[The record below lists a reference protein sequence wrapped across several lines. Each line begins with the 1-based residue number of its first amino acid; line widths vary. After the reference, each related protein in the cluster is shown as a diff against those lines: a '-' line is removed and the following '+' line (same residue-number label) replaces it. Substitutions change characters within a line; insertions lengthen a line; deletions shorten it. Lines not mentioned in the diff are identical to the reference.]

1 MARGKVYSYSY
12 DQQQANKIMNYITIY
27 PNCIRKDIIKD
38 CITNAHRLKYL
49 SDQGLIKLPD
59 PTPEG
64 LRNGLKLRK
73 ENELQTIT

>member
-1 MARGKVYSYSY
+1 MYTQLE
-12 DQQQANKIMNYITIY
+12 DQRQAEFFKMYMTTHPY
-27 PNCIRKDIIKD
+27 CTRKNIIKD

-73 ENELQTIT
+73 ENELQTII

>member
-1 MARGKVYSYSY
+1 MYTQLEDKRQVEFFKRYMTTHS
-12 DQQQANKIMNYITIY
+12 
-27 PNCIRKDIIKD
+27 NCTRKDIIKD

-64 LRNGLKLRK
+64 IRNGLKLRK
-73 ENELQTIT
+73 ENELQTII

>member
-1 MARGKVYSYSY
+1 MYTQLEDKR
-12 DQQQANKIMNYITIY
+12 QAEFFKMYMTTH
-27 PNCIRKDIIKD
+27 PNCTRKNIIKD

-73 ENELQTIT
+73 KNELQTIT

>member
-1 MARGKVYSYSY
+1 VYTQLEDKRQVEFFKRY
-12 DQQQANKIMNYITIY
+12 MTTH
-27 PNCIRKDIIKD
+27 PHCTRKDIIKD

-73 ENELQTIT
+73 ENAVKQINI